1 MDPRLATPPPLHSGS
16 QGIAI
21 YGDHPP
27 ALVDLDDLC
36 PPQPSCPECADPR
49 ETRAHCREG
58 RISLA
63 DLVGKLEIKPFGNE
77 TFPGLPNRTLGN
89 FWIDYRTMLMYVLI
103 RLCIICGGETS
114 FP

>member
-1 MDPRLATPPPLHSGS
+1 MVITKWEAWVSENTYFLEVDPRLATPPPLHSGS

-27 ALVDLDDLC
+27 ALVDLNDLC

-58 RISLA
+58 GISLA

-89 FWIDYRTMLMYVLI
+89 FFVFI
-103 RLCIICGGETS
+103 EKK
-114 FP
+114 